1 MKDYI
6 VDFIFRVY
14 VNAENSE
21 AALEQAEY
29 ILMDLNSG
37 DYDQVNVEEL

>member
-1 MKDYI
+1 MKEYV

-21 AALEQAEY
+21 DALEQAEY
-29 ILMDLNSG
+29 ILMDLNNA

>member
-1 MKDYI
+1 MKDYA
-6 VDFIFRVY
+6 VEFIFRVY

-21 AALEQAEY
+21 DALEQAEY